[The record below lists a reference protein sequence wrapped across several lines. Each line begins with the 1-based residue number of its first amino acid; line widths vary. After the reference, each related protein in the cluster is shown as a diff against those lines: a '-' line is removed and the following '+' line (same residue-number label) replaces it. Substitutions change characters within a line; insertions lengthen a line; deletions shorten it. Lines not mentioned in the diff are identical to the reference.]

1 MHSMATAW
9 IEDIAKLTRPDRI
22 VYWHGTTE
30 EYDSLLEE
38 MVHAGKA
45 IRLNPKK
52 RPNSYL
58 FRSDPSDV
66 ARVENRTFIS
76 TKNQRDAGPTNNWV
90 ETSELMATM
99 SKLYEGCMQGRT
111 MYMIP
116 FSMGPIGSRFSK
128 VGIELT
134 DSPYVVVH
142 MHIMT
147 RTGDHVLPYVDEH
160 FIKALHSVGAPLKP
174 GQKDVPW
181 PCAPIEEKYISH
193 FPEENTIWSYG
204 SGYGGNALLGKKC
217 FALRIASA
225 LARKEGW
232 LAEHML
238 ILKLTDPDGEV
249 RYVTGAFPSACG
261 KTNLAMI
268 RPSLPGWKAEILGD
282 DIAWLRM
289 GDDGWMHAINP
300 EAGFFGVA
308 PGTSYRSN
316 PNAMATVS
324 KDTLFTN
331 VALTD
336 DGDVW
341 WEDMTPTAPDHLI
354 DWQGRDWT
362 PLSKEKAAHPNS
374 RFTSP
379 IKNNPAVAPNF
390 EDPDGVPIS
399 AILFGGRR
407 PNTIPLIHESFN
419 FQHGVFLGSI
429 MGSEITKAVI
439 SKDYGKVRRDP
450 FAMLPFIG
458 YHIADYVSHW
468 LEIGEKYKHEH
479 LPRIFYINWF
489 RKKDGK
495 YLWPGFS
502 ENGRILK
509 WILKRC
515 EGEKGARKSAIGYMP
530 RKQDLDLKGLSISET
545 QFDEMF
551 ALNPEEWRQEI
562 ASIEEHYQIYGDL
575 LPKKLREE
583 LDQLEARFA
592 AIHLTK

>member
-1 MHSMATAW
+1 MHSIATAW

-38 MVHAGKA
+38 MVQAGKA

-111 MYMIP
+111 MYVIP

-174 GQKDVPW
+174 GQPDVPW

-502 ENGRILK
+502 ENSRILK

-583 LDQLEARFA
+583 LDQLEAR
-592 AIHLTK
+592 